1 MKKIEKSKLNIF
13 YGFVIYVHSYNVSNK
28 SYNILLSEMGISLI
42 RILKYDWYF
51 YTQAKQDR
59 AKKRRCQTVFSSV
72 NSI

>member
-42 RILKYDWYF
+42 RILKYD
-51 YTQAKQDR
+51 
-59 AKKRRCQTVFSSV
+59 
-72 NSI
+72 